1 MAVQPLPT
9 TLLND
14 RIPDWW
20 RPLTVDLGGEPIAR
34 ARLNAE
40 TLRHELSLGNAVDAV
55 AYAYGDSEAGERIID
70 TVRVAA
76 RGAENG
82 TPAAVGD
89 AEPPALVAAALADQ
103 LAVEPDS
110 EVSTLISLLVL
121 SAHWSGRRPAIE
133 GMRLS
138 DYADRQLEYRSA
150 SSRRMTQLSSAPST
164 SEFVREA
171 MRSLGAAVQ
180 DVPGSTLSRRDS
192 KVTTHADI
200 VIALA
205 ARIDELA
212 ARTDYEHAILRE
224 QMRQQT
230 WMQQTWCETAE
241 ADWSEVVPEARP
253 IIAAIELAQR
263 TRGATPAVSA
273 EALLG
278 SVLQSDGRG
287 WGIDPAAAVA
297 AAGPYIADRWR
308 VAPHPFLFPL
318 AAELSRWRER
328 KADRDEPEGWRLS
341 PDRAAEDRLA
351 EDRQD
356 ENVLSLQ
363 AYREAL
369 ALRLLGY
376 D

>member
-1 MAVQPLPT
+1 
-9 TLLND
+9 
-14 RIPDWW
+14 
-20 RPLTVDLGGEPIAR
+20 VDLGGERIAR

-103 LAVEPDS
+103 LAVEPDT

-192 KVTTHADI
+192 KVTTQADI
-200 VIALA
+200 MIALA

>member
-20 RPLTVDLGGEPIAR
+20 RPLTVDLGGERIAR

-103 LAVEPDS
+103 LAVEPDT

-192 KVTTHADI
+192 KVTTQADI
-200 VIALA
+200 MIALA

>member
-1 MAVQPLPT
+1 
-9 TLLND
+9 
-14 RIPDWW
+14 
-20 RPLTVDLGGEPIAR
+20 VDLGGERIAR
-34 ARLNAE
+34 ARRNVE

-55 AYAYGDSEAGERIID
+55 AYAHGDGEAGARIID

-138 DYADRQLEYRSA
+138 DYAGRQLEYRSA
-150 SSRRMTQLSSAPST
+150 STRRMTQLSSAPSM

-171 MRSLGAAVQ
+171 MRSLAAASQ

-230 WMQQTWCETAE
+230 WMLQTWCETAE

-263 TRGATPAVSA
+263 TRGATPAVGA

-287 WGIDPAAAVA
+287 WGIDPVAAVA

-341 PDRAAEDRLA
+341 PDRPAEDRLA